1 MMSCRHCG
9 TANENE
15 AEKCRRCGRL
25 LHTEE
30 MTGKIPCVNH
40 ANRPAISTCNGC
52 GNRLCDICAF
62 EVDGLDFCKG
72 CVPEGAVAAGFEEDY
87 ERLPV
92 IESAAAERAAPG
104 SRIAAAVIDSAVLS
118 VVFGLIYLLLGLITG
133 SWRAEIDPR
142 QGAGLFGAYCL
153 MSLLAGIA
161 YHSVQLTMTG
171 QTIGKRLCGVIVLTD
186 DLTLLSFKQALTR
199 TLWALLSL
207 VPFGLGGFWAFLH
220 IDGNAW
226 HDGLS
231 KTYAYR
237 YDDAL

>member
-1 MMSCRHCG
+1 MMSCRQCG
-9 TANENE
+9 TANESDAE
-15 AEKCRRCGRL
+15 ACRKCGRS
-25 LHTEE
+25 LHAES

-52 GNRLCDICAF
+52 GQRLCDLCAF

-92 IESAAAERAAPG
+92 LEADKAERAAPG
-104 SRIAAAVIDSAVLS
+104 SRIAAALIDGVLLGL
-118 VVFGLIYLLLGLITG
+118 VFGAIYLLLGLVTH
-133 SWRAEIDPR
+133 SWRAEFDPR
-142 QGAGLFGAYCL
+142 QGAGLFVAYWL
-153 MSLLAGIA
+153 TALLAGIA
-161 YHSVQLTMTG
+161 YHSVQLAMTG
-171 QTIGKRLCGVIVLTD
+171 QTVGKRLCGVIVLTE

-207 VPFGLGGFWAFLH
+207 IPLGLGGFWAFLH
-220 IDGNAW
+220 LDGNAW